1 MARLPDELVER
12 IKREISV
19 QRLAEAQGV
28 KLKRSGKELI
38 GLCPFHKDTNPS
50 LNIDPVK
57 NVWQCKGACGK
68 SGSVIDWVMRAEG
81 VSVRHALELL
91 RRDYLPSATENT
103 EPPPKQST
111 VAKLPPLFE
120 PTADDQEVLAVVVNH
135 YHETLRDSADSP
147 KAQRYLG
154 QRGLQSTEMVEGF
167 RLGLSNRSL
176 NYHLP
181 DKNRAIGAE
190 MRGRLE
196 RLGILRE
203 DTGHEHF
210 NGSLVVPIFN
220 LQGEVAQMYGR
231 KITRLTALR
240 DGTPAHLYLPGPHRG
255 VWNEEA
261 LIVSKEIILC
271 EALLDALTFW
281 CAGYHHVTSIYGVN
295 GFTEEIKSAFHKH
308 ATKRIYLAY
317 DRDDAGENA
326 ARKHAEELMQ
336 MGIECF
342 RVQFPKGMDAN
353 ESALKTQPATKLL
366 GLFLSSAAWL
376 GKGKR
381 PTVAVIEPQ
390 PQPPTAAELS
400 GPAAPAKEASIA
412 EGAIEPAAKEKI
424 SEPVLLLAAEGEEPN
439 TAAKEKISETVAT
452 TVSEE
457 AVSSLA
463 AQLPIAPLPTG
474 TVVPVREVR
483 VEVCG
488 DTVYVTLGE
497 RRYRILDLAKNTAPG
512 VLQVNVMVTSTSSR
526 GETRLHVDKFDLY
539 GARPRSLFAKQAAK
553 ELGHKEESIE
563 RDLSTLILKLEDLQ
577 REWIEKTLTPQE
589 EKSEMTVEEQSAA
602 LELLRDPRLLDRV
615 LADFAQCGV
624 VGEETNKK
632 VAYLGAVSRLLN
644 KPLAIV
650 VQSSSSAGK
659 SSLMEAVLDFMPEDQ
674 RESYTAMTGQSL
686 FYMGEK
692 NLKHKI
698 LAIAEQQ
705 GAERAAYP
713 LKLLQSEGRLKIA
726 STGKDP
732 VSGKHVTHDY
742 TVEGPVMIFLTTTAQ
757 DVDEELLNRCVVLTV
772 NEEQEQTRAIHQK
785 QREAQTIEGM
795 WAQDDRAEIVKLHR
809 NAQRLLRPLRVV
821 NDHVQHQTFPDSMIR
836 TRRDHAKFLTLISA
850 IALLHQHQ
858 REIKTNTRKGK
869 TLEYIEATAE
879 DVKLAMQLVNEV
891 LTPSLE
897 ELQTQTRR
905 LLLLLDTMVT
915 GECARLGIERLDYRF
930 TRATVR
936 QYTRWGDTQ
945 LRVHLRR
952 LEELEYLIVRHGAP
966 GQTFIY
972 QLNFEMDAEGRP
984 VLAGLSQFYNY
995 DANCAGVNRNCAG
1008 GARPGSGGVAG
1019 GARGEESPMLARRNG
1034 DFNRNRENKSIR
1046 GVEVG
1051 SDGGNGIVAIPL
1063 APVKPNGRAKA
1074 DGNAQSAG
1082 AM

>member
-1 MARLPDELVER
+1 MPYVPPELKER

-19 QRLAEAQGV
+19 ERLAEARGIQLRRVG
-28 KLKRSGKELI
+28 RSLM

-50 LNIDPVK
+50 LSIDPVK
-57 NVWQCKGACGK
+57 NEWHCFGCGR
-68 SGSVIDWVMRAEG
+68 GGDVIEWVKYAEG
-81 VSVRHALELL
+81 VSFTHAVEMLKK
-91 RRDYLPSATENT
+91 DVLPTVPLGQG
-103 EPPPKQST
+103 PPPRKST
-111 VAKLPPLFE
+111 TVKLPPLVE
-120 PTADDQEVLAVVVNH
+120 HTADDKQLLERVVSH
-135 YHETLRDSADSP
+135 YHEALKNSP
-147 KAQRYLG
+147 AAQQYLVK
-154 QRGLQSTEMVEGF
+154 RGLQSAEMVEQF
-167 RLGLSNRSL
+167 RLGFADRSLGYRVPASNR
-176 NYHLP
+176 
-181 DKNRAIGAE
+181 AAGIE
-190 MRGRLE
+190 QRGRLQQ
-196 RLGILRE
+196 LGILRQN
-203 DTGHEHF
+203 GREHLR
-210 NGSLVVPIFN
+210 GSVVVPIFN
-220 LQGEVAQMYGR
+220 LEGKVMQMYGR
-231 KITRLTALR
+231 KIAPRHLLR
-240 DGTPAHLYLPGPHRG
+240 EDTSEHLYLPGPHRG
-255 VWNEEA
+255 VWNEPA
-261 LIVSKEIILC
+261 LIASKEIILC
-271 EALLDALTFW
+271 EALIDALTFW
-281 CAGYHHVTSIYGVN
+281 CAGYRHVTTSYGVN
-295 GFTEEIKSAFHKH
+295 GFTEEIKAAFQKH
-308 ATKRIYLAY
+308 GTKRIYIAY

-326 ARKHAEELMQ
+326 ARKHAEELIE

-342 RVQFPKGMDAN
+342 RVQFLRGQDAN
-353 ESALKTQPATKLL
+353 EFALKNQPAAKFL
-366 GLFLSSAAWL
+366 GMYLSSGAWL
-376 GKGKR
+376 GKSKR
-381 PTVAVIEPQ
+381 PTVAVIEPRKIE
-390 PQPPTAAELS
+390 PQPSAV
-400 GPAAPAKEASIA
+400 
-412 EGAIEPAAKEKI
+412 IEEDTIKPAAKEKI
-424 SEPVLLLAAEGEEPN
+424 SEAVTTPTEEQIPEPVSAAEET
-439 TAAKEKISETVAT
+439 TAAKEKISAEESISAT
-452 TVSEE
+452 PLPSPISEE
-457 AVSSLA
+457 PVSSLA

-474 TVVPVREVR
+474 TVVPVREAR

-512 VLQVNVMVTSTSSR
+512 VLQVNVMVTSTSTR
-526 GETRLHVDKFDLY
+526 GETHLHVDRFDLY

-589 EKSEMTVEEQSAA
+589 EKSEMTTEEKSAA
-602 LELLRDPRLLDRV
+602 LELLRDPRLLERV

-732 VSGKHVTHDY
+732 ASGKHVTHDY

-757 DVDEELLNRCVVLTV
+757 DVDEELLNRAIVLTV
-772 NEEQEQTRAIHQK
+772 NEEPEQTRAIHQK

-795 WAQDDRAEIVKLHR
+795 WAHDDRAEIVKLHR
-809 NAQRLLRPLRVV
+809 NLQRLLRPLRVV
-821 NDHVQHQTFPDSMIR
+821 NEHVQHQAFPDAMIR
-836 TRRDHAKFLTLISA
+836 TRRDHQKFLTLVQA

-858 REIKTNTRKGK
+858 REIKTSTRKGK
-869 TLEYIEATAE
+869 TLEYIEATEA
-879 DVKLAMQLVNEV
+879 DVKLALHLVNEV

-897 ELQTQTRR
+897 ELQAQTRR
-905 LLLLLDTMVT
+905 LLLLIDTMVT
-915 GECARLGIERLDYRF
+915 EECARFQIERSEYRF

-966 GQTFIY
+966 GQTFVY
-972 QLNFEMDAEGRP
+972 QLNFEIDAEGRP
-984 VLAGLSQFYNY
+984 VLARLSQFYSYDTNY
-995 DANCAGVNRNCAG
+995 AGVNRDCAG

-1019 GARGEESPMLARRNG
+1019 GARGGESPVLVRRNG
-1034 DFNRNRENKSIR
+1034 DFSPNHENNSTRGMEAGSGAGNR
-1046 GVEVG
+1046 
-1051 SDGGNGIVAIPL
+1051 IVALPPV
-1063 APVKPNGRAKA
+1063 AVKPNGGLA
-1074 DGNAQSAG
+1074 AG
-1082 AM
+1082 VK